1 MSIRRSVAYAAVLCI
16 ALAGVVEA
24 QARAGGGKSFGSRG
38 GNSSSFTPSTR
49 TAPNVSPLGSQP
61 GYANQ
66 GLNRPAVGS
75 RGGFF
80 GGGFGRGLLGGL
92 LGAGL
97 LGLLFGHGL
106 FGGLG
111 GLVSILGLVIQIAL
125 IALLA
130 TWAIRM
136 FRSRQQSFAGA
147 GPLSGGASYRGP
159 ASGPTPG
166 ASGFGGGAAPRGP
179 APSQNAP
186 LAVEQADYEQ
196 FEKSLIGIQT
206 AFSNEDIA
214 TLRQLATREMADE
227 FATEL
232 ADNRSRGVI
241 NRMSDVH
248 FVKGDLAEAWR
259 EPNADFA
266 SVAMRYDLI
275 DAMIDRSNGRV
286 VNGDANRPQQVTEVW
301 TFTRPNGG
309 RSADWR
315 LSAIQQAT

>member
-24 QARAGGGKSFGSRG
+24 QARAGGGRSFGSRG
-38 GNSSSFTPSTR
+38 SNSFSMTPSTR

-61 GYANQ
+61 NYANQ

-80 GGGFGRGLLGGL
+80 GGGFGRGLLGGF

-111 GLVSILGLVIQIAL
+111 GLMSILGLIVQVAL

-136 FRSRQQSFAGA
+136 FRSRQQPSYAGA
-147 GPLSGGASYRGP
+147 NP
-159 ASGPTPG
+159 ASGGTSFRTAPG
-166 ASGFGGGAAPRGP
+166 PISGSSGFGAARGP
-179 APSQNAP
+179 APSPNAP
-186 LAVEQADYEQ
+186 LAIEQADYEQ
-196 FEKSLIGIQT
+196 FEKSLVGVQT
-206 AFSNEDIA
+206 AFSNEDVA
-214 TLRQLATREMADE
+214 TLRQLATRDMADE
-227 FATEL
+227 FASEL
-232 ADNRSRGVI
+232 AANRSNGVI
-241 NRMSDVH
+241 NRMSDIH

-259 EPNADFA
+259 EPDGDYA

-275 DAMIDRSNGRV
+275 DAMIDRTNGRV

-309 RSADWR
+309 RTADWR
-315 LSAIQQAT
+315 LSAIQQAR